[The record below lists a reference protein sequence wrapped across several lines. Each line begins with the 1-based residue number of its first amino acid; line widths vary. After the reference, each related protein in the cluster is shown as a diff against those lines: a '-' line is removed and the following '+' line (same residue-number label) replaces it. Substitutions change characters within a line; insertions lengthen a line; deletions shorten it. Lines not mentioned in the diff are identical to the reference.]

1 MELHPPLGAC
11 AGPHKG
17 VSLTG
22 MARPSLAQGASPL
35 VAAKV
40 PSELADRIDQV
51 CAALDMSR
59 SEVIR
64 GALTAGLPVLE
75 SETAA

>member
-1 MELHPPLGAC
+1 MQWVPLAVNVC
-11 AGPHKG
+11 
-17 VSLTG
+17 G
-22 MARPSLAQGASPL
+22 MARQSLAQGASPL

-51 CAALDMSR
+51 CAARDMTR

-64 GALTAGLPVLE
+64 QAIAAGLPAIE
-75 SETAA
+75 AENAA